1 VDRLHLNSL
10 GHTRMAAT
18 IAGALGLPPVVG
30 DPGVGEGSELPPPP
44 VLTRR
49 EALTRDVTWLG
60 EYFAPWLWRHVRG
73 RSSGDGLLAKRPEL
87 TALTWQ
93 SEDASS

>member
-1 VDRLHLNSL
+1 
-10 GHTRMAAT
+10 
-18 IAGALGLPPVVG
+18 
-30 DPGVGEGSELPPPP
+30 

-49 EALTRDVTWLG
+49 EALTRDATWLG

-73 RSSGDGLLAKRPEL
+73 RSSGDGLVAKRPEL